1 MTRMPEVV
9 VIGAGVSGL
18 VTAAA
23 LAHAGLPVTVL
34 EAHIYPGGCAA
45 TFRHRGHWFD
55 AGATL
60 AAGFDE
66 GGVMD
71 LVGRAT
77 GVTAWPVRR
86 CEPAMVVHLD
96 DGTVVERHGDHH
108 RWEVLARA
116 FPTSVPFWRWQEEAA
131 RHLWA
136 FALELPEPHPRTLRE
151 VVELTSAGVKWLG
164 RMHTAPS
171 LLLDLWRPIEHRLPP
186 DARLRRFV
194 DGQLLIAAQAT
205 SREVYSAYAAAA
217 LDLPNRGVVEV
228 AGGIGSL
235 SWALVN
241 AVERHGGRV
250 LFRQEVTQLRSVG
263 RRWRLSTRQGL
274 ECEADI
280 VVAAVTPWTLAGLLD
295 TPPSWLRRKTS
306 RPPDGWGAFVLYL
319 SVDAAAVPPGIP
331 LHHQVL
337 RDGRLAE
344 GFSVFVSLSPEWD
357 QSRAPTGLR
366 AATLSTHTRWHLWWD
381 AFRRGPEEYRALVS
395 EYTDR
400 ALETARRGLPW
411 LPGALRFVLPGTPLS
426 FARYTR
432 RSWGWVGGFPQRHP
446 FTGWPTTIAPELWL
460 VGDSVFPGQSIP
472 ATALSG
478 LRVARR
484 VLRMLGTDLH
494 VAATSPTLA
503 PEAVPPRLRLGKRE
517 VSV

>member
-1 MTRMPEVV
+1 MTRTPEVV

-23 LAHAGLPVTVL
+23 LAHAGLSVTVL

-60 AAGFDE
+60 AAGFDAD
-66 GGVMD
+66 GVMD
-71 LVGRAT
+71 RVGRAT

-96 DGTVVERHGDHH
+96 DGSTAERRGDDT
-108 RWEVLARA
+108 RWEVLGRL
-116 FPTSVPFWRWQEEAA
+116 FPTSARFWRWQEETA
-131 RHLWA
+131 RWLWNL
-136 FALELPEPHPRTLRE
+136 ALELPELHPRTLG
-151 VVELTSAGVKWLG
+151 ELGELVAAALRCVRRRPPPL
-164 RMHTAPS
+164 S
-171 LLLDLWRPIEHRLPP
+171 LWLDLWQPIDRRLPADP
-186 DARLRRFV
+186 RFRRFV

-235 SWALVN
+235 SWALVD
-241 AVERHGGRV
+241 AIERHGGRV
-250 LFRQEVTQLRSVG
+250 LFRQEVTQLRAIG

-274 ECEADI
+274 ECEVDL
-280 VVAAVTPWTLAGLLD
+280 VVAAVTPWTLAGMLE

-319 SVDAAAVPPGIP
+319 SLDSTLVPAELP

-344 GFSVFVSLSPEWD
+344 GFSVFVSLSPAWD
-357 QSRAPTGLR
+357 SSRAPTGYR
-366 AATLSTHTRWHLWWD
+366 AATLSTHTRWHLWWE

-400 ALETARRGLPW
+400 VLETARRALPW
-411 LPGALRFVLPGTPLS
+411 LPSALRFVVPGTPRS

-432 RSWGWVGGFPQRHP
+432 RPWGWVGGFPQRHP
-446 FTGWPTTIAPELWL
+446 FIGWPTTIAPGLWL

-484 VLRMLGTDLH
+484 IARTLGTDLRIAPH
-494 VAATSPTLA
+494 SPVLDA
-503 PEAVPPRLRLGKRE
+503 GAVPQRLRLGRGE
-517 VSV
+517 ITA